1 MCTEKPLLTV
11 CILCSVIGTTTLSST
26 DCFKTWSLRE
36 VSWPVCTFHFNDNHL
51 CGWREWAVSSRL
63 CGSGDWRVLSEGSL
77 TCSNQTGSAQK
88 AGWVWPRAVNGWKQL
103 IGAGT
108 QPEYCVIR
116 LSCWREELEVFLL
129 IQEALQDV
137 SFLFS
142 KALSEESRQQTLYIA
157 DVIDIAFFFKS
168 FFFFV

>member
-1 MCTEKPLLTV
+1 M
-11 CILCSVIGTTTLSST
+11 
-26 DCFKTWSLRE
+26 
-36 VSWPVCTFHFNDNHL
+36 
-51 CGWREWAVSSRL
+51 
-63 CGSGDWRVLSEGSL
+63 
-77 TCSNQTGSAQK
+77 
-88 AGWVWPRAVNGWKQL
+88 
-103 IGAGT
+103 
-108 QPEYCVIR
+108 
-116 LSCWREELEVFLL
+116 FLL